1 MIKVDSREKREGED
15 NKRKV
20 ARREVERSDAPVKVI
35 RTEKKRKGSEIMIN
49 KKKCNLTTELQYH

>member
-35 RTEKKRKGSEIMIN
+35 RTEKKRKKSEIMIN
-49 KKKCNLTTELQYH
+49 KKKFNLTTGLQYH

>member
-15 NKRKV
+15 NKKKV

-35 RTEKKRKGSEIMIN
+35 RTEKKGK
-49 KKKCNLTTELQYH
+49 

>member
-1 MIKVDSREKREGED
+1 MIKVDRREKREGED

-49 KKKCNLTTELQYH
+49 KKKCKLTTELQYH